1 MNNTCKYG
9 EIAKENNVEY
19 LNCTLADGYCPHVRF
34 CSNDMC
40 LKMTPAFRDCRQKK
54 IKEGLK

>member
-19 LNCTLADGYCPHVRF
+19 LMCTLVDNFCPYIRF

-40 LKMTPAFRDCRQKK
+40 LKMLPAFMDCRQKK